1 MIKRGIAVFMT
12 AALLLGSLSAC
23 GAQEAA
29 GESGASQGSALTD
42 AHGSTDND
50 GMTDTAQGDADEWRD
65 ENGMT
70 AEERLQAE
78 IDRFNESRKETEEEA
93 WWPLGENYWRDT
105 MLKTRDADV
114 TPCVEPYAVE
124 SDLSNI
130 DNLWQFYL
138 TDEVSDKLAQNG
150 FVVYGYAGREFFEV
164 YEQNRYAQTA
174 NFVTVDSLM
183 HTYHLYFSYLLK
195 SMEKTGLL
203 GGMKT
208 LSEWMLRDSIEA
220 YEKLKGTEWE
230 SSARRNVAYFNVAV
244 KLLDEDAEIN
254 GDVKDIVEYEL
265 NQINSASGVAVSK
278 ITGVTEDY
286 TQYAPRG
293 YYEGDEKLERYF
305 RTMMWYG
312 RIHFKQDD
320 EELDRSALLIVMNF
334 LKYPQEDAYAEWELV
349 YDTTTFFAG
358 ESDDLTI
365 DDYIPLVEEV
375 YSPWATPEYL
385 LDHPENFAVFHA
397 KTAELAAPQINSVQ
411 GGEER
416 GFRFMG
422 QRFTIDANIMQR
434 LIYDSVGE
442 NSEGELR
449 MLPDVLDVPA
459 ALGSDVALGILE
471 QQGDTDYAGY
481 AESMEELREYLAQD
495 NEELWSASLYAG
507 WLNTLRPLLD
517 VKGEGYPM
525 FMQGEEWAKK
535 DLECFAGSYAELKH
549 DTILYTKQVI
559 AEMGGDGW
567 DQEPD
572 DRGYVEPEPLVYAR
586 FAELSAKAAG
596 TLVNVGDASVEL
608 GVLKRNL
615 IRLSQ
620 ISDTLMEIS
629 KKELRDE
636 TLTDEEYD
644 FIRNYG
650 GYIEHFWID
659 VTRDES
665 GGEYVAT
672 QECPAAIVADI
683 ATDAGGQ
690 VLEVGTDDPS
700 LIRVIVKVDG
710 KLKIAQGSVYS
721 FYQFTWPMDDRLTD
735 SKWHQMLGIK
745 PNADGNFEPD
755 ESITK
760 PKWTESYRN

>member
-1 MIKRGIAVFMT
+1 MLKRGIAVLMT
-12 AALLLGSLSAC
+12 AAILLGSLSAC
-23 GAQEAA
+23 GARGNTEQSGDTQDPASI
-29 GESGASQGSALTD
+29 GGHSNGASE
-42 AHGSTDND
+42 
-50 GMTDTAQGDADEWRD
+50 M
-65 ENGMT
+65 
-70 AEERLQAE
+70 
-78 IDRFNESRKETEEEA
+78 DRFNESWQETEEEA
-93 WWPLGENYWRDT
+93 WWPLGENYLEDAVY
-105 MLKTRDADV
+105 KTRNAYV

-124 SDLSNI
+124 SDLSNV

-138 TDEVSDKLAQNG
+138 TDEVADKLARNG
-150 FVVYGYAGREFFEV
+150 FVVYGYAGREFFEI
-164 YEQNRYAQTA
+164 YEQNRYERTA

-203 GGMKT
+203 SSMET
-208 LSEWMLRDSIEA
+208 LSKWMLDDSVEA

-230 SSARRNVAYFNVAV
+230 SAAKRNVAFFNVAV
-244 KLLDEDAEIN
+244 KLLDEDAEVN
-254 GDVKDIVEYEL
+254 NDVKDIVEYEL
-265 NQINSASGVAVSK
+265 GQINSASGMSMCK
-278 ITGVTEDY
+278 ITNVMEDY
-286 TQYAPRG
+286 TQYVPRG
-293 YYEGDEKLERYF
+293 YYEGDEDLERYF

-312 RIHFKQDD
+312 RIHFRQGD
-320 EELDRSALLIVMNF
+320 EDLDRSALLIALNF
-334 LKYPQEDAYAEWELV
+334 LKYPEDEAFEEWYLV
-349 YDTTTFFAG
+349 YNITTFFAG
-358 ESDDLTI
+358 ESDDPDLF
-365 DDYIPLVEEV
+365 DYIALVKEF
-375 YSPWATPEYL
+375 YGSQATAESL
-385 LDHPENFAVFHA
+385 LNQSGQFALFHA
-397 KTAELAAPQINSVQ
+397 ETAELAAPEINSVQ
-411 GGEER
+411 GGEEQ

-422 QRFTIDANIMQR
+422 QRFTIDAYIMQR

-442 NSEGELR
+442 NSAGEMR

-481 AESMEELREYLAQD
+481 TENMEKLR
-495 NEELWSASLYAG
+495 N
-507 WLNTLRPLLD
+507 WLHNNVGVSSSSFYGRWLEALSPLLD

-572 DRGYVEPEPLVYAR
+572 DRGYVEPEPLVYALL
-586 FAELSAKAAG
+586 ASLSAEAADM
-596 TLVNVGDASVEL
+596 LDYVGITSEEL
-608 GVLKRNL
+608 GVLQRNL

-620 ISDTLMEIS
+620 ISDTLLEIS
-629 KKELRDE
+629 KKELLDE

-659 VTRDES
+659 VTKDMND
-665 GGEYVAT
+665 GEYVYT

-683 ATDAGGQ
+683 ATDASGQ
-690 VLEVGTDDPS
+690 VLEVGTDNPS

-735 SKWHQMLGIK
+735 SKWHQMMGIK

-760 PKWTESYRN
+760 PEWTESYRN

>member
-1 MIKRGIAVFMT
+1 MLKKGMAVLLT
-12 AALLLGSLSAC
+12 AALLMGSLSAC
-23 GAQEAA
+23 GVQGRL
-29 GESGASQGSALTD
+29 GESGASQESGSADAQSDDGAADAEHSDTD
-42 AHGSTDND
+42 GYNNAY
-50 GMTDTAQGDADEWRD
+50 GMLRD
-65 ENGMT
+65 ER
-70 AEERLQAE
+70 AQAE
-78 IDRFNESRKETEEEA
+78 MDRFNESQKETEEEA
-93 WWPLGENYWRDT
+93 WWPLGENYWQDVVG
-105 MLKTRDADV
+105 KTRDADV
-114 TPCVEPYAVE
+114 TPCVEPYTVE
-124 SDLSNI
+124 ADLSNI
-130 DNLWQFYL
+130 DNLWQFYYL
-138 TDEVSDKLAQNG
+138 WDETQDMLAQNG
-150 FVVYGYAGREFFEV
+150 FVVSGYAGREFFEI

-195 SMEKTGLL
+195 TMEKTGLL
-203 GGMKT
+203 SRMER
-208 LSEWMLRDSIEA
+208 LSAWMLRDSIEA

-230 SSARRNVAYFNVAV
+230 DAAKRNVAFFNVAV
-244 KLLDEDAEIN
+244 KLLDEDAEVYS
-254 GDVKDIVEYEL
+254 DVEDIVEYEL
-265 NQINSASGVAVSK
+265 NQINKAGGMAVSK

-293 YYEGDEKLERYF
+293 YYEGDEDLERYF

-312 RIHFKQDD
+312 RIHFKQD
-320 EELDRSALLIVMNF
+320 EEDLDRSALLIAMNF
-334 LKYPQEDAYAEWELV
+334 LKYPEEEAYGEWETV

-358 ESDDLTI
+358 ESDDLTVI
-365 DDYIPLVEEV
+365 EYIPLVQEV
-375 YSPWATPEYL
+375 YGSHATPEDL
-385 LDHPENFAVFHA
+385 LANSEKFTVFHE
-397 KTAELAAPQINSVQ
+397 KTAELAAPQIRSVQ
-411 GGEER
+411 GGDNS

-422 QRFTIDANIMQR
+422 QRFTIDAYIMQK
-434 LIYDSVGE
+434 LVYDNVGI
-442 NSEGELR
+442 NGSGEAR

-459 ALGSDVALGILE
+459 ALGSDVALDILE

-481 AESMEELREYLAQD
+481 TGNMDELREYMAED
-495 NEELWSASLYAG
+495 NEELWSSTLYAG

-567 DQEPD
+567 EQEPD

-586 FAELSAKAAG
+586 FADLSAEAAG
-596 TLVNVGDASVEL
+596 ILVNVGDASVEL

-659 VTRDES
+659 VTKDES
-665 GGEYVAT
+665 DGEYVST

-683 ATDAGGQ
+683 ATDTSGQ
-690 VLEVGTDDPS
+690 VLEVATDSPS
-700 LIRVIVKVDG
+700 RILVIVKVDG

-721 FYQFTWPMDDRLTD
+721 FYQFPWPMDDRLTD
-735 SKWHQMLGIK
+735 SKWQQMIGVR
-745 PNADGNFEPD
+745 PNEDGNYEID

-760 PKWTESYRN
+760 PEWTESYRN

>member
-1 MIKRGIAVFMT
+1 MLKRGIAVLMT
-12 AALLLGSLSAC
+12 AAILLGSLSAC
-23 GAQEAA
+23 GAQGNTEQ
-29 GESGASQGSALTD
+29 SGDTQGPALIGGHSSSASDISRDDTD
-42 AHGSTDND
+42 EYRDAD
-50 GMTDTAQGDADEWRD
+50 GMTD
-65 ENGMT
+65 
-70 AEERLQAE
+70 EERLQAE
-78 IDRFNESRKETEEEA
+78 MDRFNESWQETEEEA
-93 WWPLGENYWRDT
+93 WWPLGENYWQDT
-105 MLKTRDADV
+105 VLKTRSARV

-138 TDEVSDKLAQNG
+138 TDEVADKLARNG
-150 FVVYGYAGREFFEV
+150 FVVYGYAGREFFEI
-164 YEQNRYAQTA
+164 YEQNRYERTA

-203 GGMKT
+203 SSMET
-208 LSEWMLRDSIEA
+208 LSKWMLDDSVEA

-230 SSARRNVAYFNVAV
+230 SAARRNIAYFNVAV
-244 KLLDEDAEIN
+244 KLLDEDAEVN
-254 GDVKDIVEYEL
+254 SEVKDIVEYEL
-265 NQINSASGVAVSK
+265 SQIERADGMAASK

-293 YYEGDEKLERYF
+293 YYEGDEDLERYF

-312 RIHFKQDD
+312 RIHFKQED
-320 EELDRSALLIVMNF
+320 EDLDRSALLIALNF
-334 LKYPQEDAYAEWELV
+334 LRYPEDEAFEEWCHV
-349 YDTTTFFAG
+349 YSVTTFFAG
-358 ESDDLTI
+358 ESDDLTLF
-365 DDYIPLVEEV
+365 DYIPLVEEF
-375 YSPWATPEYL
+375 YGSQATVESL
-385 LDHPENFAVFHA
+385 LNQPGQFALFHA
-397 KTAELAAPQINSVQ
+397 ETAELAAPEIDSVQ
-411 GGEER
+411 GGEYQ

-422 QRFTIDANIMQR
+422 QRFTIDAYIMQR

-442 NSEGELR
+442 NSAGEMR

-459 ALGSDVALGILE
+459 AFGSDVALGILE

-481 AESMEELREYLAQD
+481 TENMEELRKYLYD
-495 NEELWSASLYAG
+495 NEGVASSSFYG
-507 WLNTLRPLLD
+507 RWLETLRSLLD

-525 FMQGEEWAKK
+525 FMQSEEWAKK

-572 DRGYVEPEPLVYAR
+572 DRGYVEPEPRVYAHLASLSAEAAEMLVY
-586 FAELSAKAAG
+586 
-596 TLVNVGDASVEL
+596 VGVSSEEL
-608 GVLKRNL
+608 GVLDRNL

-620 ISDTLMEIS
+620 ISDTLLEIS

-665 GGEYVAT
+665 GEEYVAT

-690 VLEVGTDDPS
+690 VLEVGTDNPS

-760 PKWTESYRN
+760 PEWTESYRN

>member
-1 MIKRGIAVFMT
+1 MFKRGIAVLMT
-12 AALLLGSLSAC
+12 AAMLLGSLSAC
-23 GAQEAA
+23 GARGNTEQSGDTQGPALID
-29 GESGASQGSALTD
+29 GHDSGASE
-42 AHGSTDND
+42 
-50 GMTDTAQGDADEWRD
+50 M
-65 ENGMT
+65 
-70 AEERLQAE
+70 
-78 IDRFNESRKETEEEA
+78 DRFNEGWQETAEEA
-93 WWPLGENYWRDT
+93 WWPLGENYLEDAVY
-105 MLKTRDADV
+105 KTRNAYV

-138 TDEVSDKLAQNG
+138 TDEVADKLVQNG
-150 FVVYGYAGREFFEV
+150 FVVYGYAGREFFEI
-164 YEQNRYAQTA
+164 YEQNRYERTA

-203 GGMKT
+203 SSMET
-208 LSEWMLRDSIEA
+208 LSKWMLDDSVET

-230 SSARRNVAYFNVAV
+230 SAAKRNVAFFNVAV
-244 KLLDEDAEIN
+244 KLLDEDAEVN
-254 GDVKDIVEYEL
+254 SDVKDIVEYEL
-265 NQINSASGVAVSK
+265 GQINSASGMSMCK
-278 ITGVTEDY
+278 ITNVMEDY
-286 TQYAPRG
+286 TQYVPRG
-293 YYEGDEKLERYF
+293 YYEGDEDLERYF

-312 RIHFKQDD
+312 RIHFRQGD
-320 EELDRSALLIVMNF
+320 EDLDRSALLIALNF
-334 LKYPQEDAYAEWELV
+334 LKYPEDEAFEEWYLV
-349 YDTTTFFAG
+349 YNITTFFAG
-358 ESDDLTI
+358 ESDDPDLF
-365 DDYIPLVEEV
+365 DYIALVKEF
-375 YSPWATPEYL
+375 YGSQATAESL
-385 LDHPENFAVFHA
+385 LNQSGQFALFHA
-397 KTAELAAPQINSVQ
+397 ETAELAAPEINSVQ
-411 GGEER
+411 GGEEQ

-422 QRFTIDANIMQR
+422 QRFTIDAYIMQR

-442 NSEGELR
+442 NSAGEAR

-459 ALGSDVALGILE
+459 AFGSDVALGILE

-481 AESMEELREYLAQD
+481 TENMEKLR
-495 NEELWSASLYAG
+495 N
-507 WLNTLRPLLD
+507 WLHNNVGVSSSSFYGRWLEALSPLLD

-572 DRGYVEPEPLVYAR
+572 DRGYVEPEPLVYALL
-586 FAELSAKAAG
+586 ASLSAEAADM
-596 TLVNVGDASVEL
+596 LDYVGITSEEL
-608 GVLKRNL
+608 GVLDRNL

-620 ISDTLMEIS
+620 ISDTLLEIS
-629 KKELRDE
+629 KKELLDE

-659 VTRDES
+659 VTRDMND
-665 GGEYVAT
+665 GEYVYT

-735 SKWHQMLGIK
+735 SKWHQMMGIK

-760 PKWTESYRN
+760 PEWTESYRN

>member
-1 MIKRGIAVFMT
+1 MIKRGMAVLMT
-12 AALLLGSLSAC
+12 AALLMGSLSAC
-23 GAQEAA
+23 GVQGQPE
-29 GESGASQGSALTD
+29 ESGASQESGPADAQSDDDMADAKRSDTD
-42 AHGSTDND
+42 GYND
-50 GMTDTAQGDADEWRD
+50 AYRMMRNERD
-65 ENGMT
+65 
-70 AEERLQAE
+70 QAE
-78 IDRFNESRKETEEEA
+78 MDRFNESQKETEEEA
-93 WWPLGENYWRDT
+93 WWPLGENYWQDVVG
-105 MLKTRDADV
+105 KTRDADV
-114 TPCVEPYAVE
+114 TPCVEPYTVE
-124 SDLSNI
+124 PDLSNI

-138 TDEVSDKLAQNG
+138 SDENADKLVQNG
-150 FVVYGYAGREFFEV
+150 FVVYGYAGREFFEI

-195 SMEKTGLL
+195 TMEKTGLL
-203 GGMKT
+203 SSMER
-208 LSEWMLRDSIEA
+208 LSEWMLRDSIET

-230 SSARRNVAYFNVAV
+230 DAAKRNVAFFNVAV
-244 KLLDEDAEIN
+244 KLLDEDAEVYS
-254 GDVKDIVEYEL
+254 DVEDIVGYEL
-265 NQINSASGVAVSK
+265 NQINKADGMAVSK

-293 YYEGDEKLERYF
+293 YYEGDEDLERYF

-312 RIHFKQDD
+312 RIHFKQD
-320 EELDRSALLIVMNF
+320 EEDLDRSALLIALNF
-334 LKYPQEDAYAEWELV
+334 LKYPEEEAYGEWETV

-375 YSPWATPEYL
+375 YSYWATSETL
-385 LDHPENFAVFHA
+385 LDHPEKFALFHA
-397 KTAELAAPQINSVQ
+397 ETAKLASPQINSVQ
-411 GGEER
+411 GGEDR

-422 QRFTIDANIMQR
+422 QRFTIDAYIMQR
-434 LIYDSVGE
+434 LVYDSVGA
-442 NSEGELR
+442 NSAGEAR
-449 MLPDVLDVPA
+449 MLPDVLDVSA
-459 ALGSDVALGILE
+459 ALGSDVALSILE
-471 QQGDTDYAGY
+471 QQGDMDYAGY
-481 AESMEELREYLAQD
+481 TENMEKLRDYLAQD
-495 NEELWSASLYAG
+495 NEELWSATLYAG

-535 DLECFAGSYAELKH
+535 DLECFAGSFAELKH

-586 FAELSAKAAG
+586 FADLSAEAAG
-596 TLVNVGDASVEL
+596 MLVNVGDASVEL

-620 ISDTLMEIS
+620 ISDTLLEIS

-659 VTRDES
+659 VTKDES
-665 GGEYVAT
+665 DGEYVST

-683 ATDAGGQ
+683 ATDTSGQ
-690 VLEVGTDDPS
+690 VLEVATDDPS

-721 FYQFTWPMDDRLTD
+721 FYQFPWPMNDRLTD
-735 SKWHQMLGIK
+735 SKWQQMIGVR
-745 PNADGNFEPD
+745 PNEDGNYEID

-760 PKWTESYRN
+760 PEWTESYRN

>member
-1 MIKRGIAVFMT
+1 MLKRGIAVLMT
-12 AALLLGSLSAC
+12 AAILLGSLSAC
-23 GAQEAA
+23 GARGNTEQSGDTQDPASI
-29 GESGASQGSALTD
+29 GGHSNGASE
-42 AHGSTDND
+42 
-50 GMTDTAQGDADEWRD
+50 M
-65 ENGMT
+65 
-70 AEERLQAE
+70 
-78 IDRFNESRKETEEEA
+78 DRFNESWQETEEEA
-93 WWPLGENYWRDT
+93 WWPLGENYLEDAVY
-105 MLKTRDADV
+105 KTRNAYV

-124 SDLSNI
+124 SDLSNV

-138 TDEVSDKLAQNG
+138 TDEVADKLARNG
-150 FVVYGYAGREFFEV
+150 FVVYGYAGREFFEI
-164 YEQNRYAQTA
+164 YEQNRYERTA

-203 GGMKT
+203 SSMET
-208 LSEWMLRDSIEA
+208 LSKWMLDDSVEA

-230 SSARRNVAYFNVAV
+230 SAARRNVAFFNVAV
-244 KLLDEDAEIN
+244 KLLDEDAEVN
-254 GDVKDIVEYEL
+254 SDVKDIVEYEL
-265 NQINSASGVAVSK
+265 NQINSASGMSTCK
-278 ITGVTEDY
+278 ITDVMEDY
-286 TQYAPRG
+286 TQYVPRG
-293 YYEGDEKLERYF
+293 YYEGDEDLERYF

-312 RIHFKQDD
+312 RIHFKQED
-320 EELDRSALLIVMNF
+320 EDLDRSALLIALNF
-334 LKYPQEDAYAEWELV
+334 LRYPEDEAFEEWYLV
-349 YDTTTFFAG
+349 YDVTTFFAG
-358 ESDDLTI
+358 ESDDL
-365 DDYIPLVEEV
+365 DLFDYIALVKEF
-375 YSPWATPEYL
+375 YGSQATAESL
-385 LDHPENFAVFHA
+385 LNQPGQFALFHA
-397 KTAELAAPQINSVQ
+397 ETAELAAPEIDSVQ
-411 GGEER
+411 GGEYQ

-422 QRFTIDANIMQR
+422 QRFTIDAYIMQR

-442 NSEGELR
+442 NSAGEMR

-459 ALGSDVALGILE
+459 AFGSDVALGILE

-481 AESMEELREYLAQD
+481 TENMEKLR
-495 NEELWSASLYAG
+495 N
-507 WLNTLRPLLD
+507 WLHNNVGVSSSSFYGRWLEALSPLLD
-517 VKGEGYPM
+517 VKGGGYPM

-572 DRGYVEPEPLVYAR
+572 DRGYVEPEPLVYALL
-586 FAELSAKAAG
+586 ASLSAEAADM
-596 TLVNVGDASVEL
+596 LDYVGITSEEL
-608 GVLKRNL
+608 GVLQRNL

-620 ISDTLMEIS
+620 ISDTLLEIS
-629 KKELRDE
+629 KKELLDE

-659 VTRDES
+659 VTKDMND
-665 GGEYVAT
+665 GEYVYT

-683 ATDAGGQ
+683 ATDASGQ
-690 VLEVGTDDPS
+690 VLEVGTDNPS

-721 FYQFTWPMDDRLTD
+721 FYQFSWPMDDRLTD
-735 SKWHQMLGIK
+735 SKWHQMMGIK
-745 PNADGNFEPD
+745 SNEDGNFEHD

-760 PKWTESYRN
+760 PEWTESYRN

>member
-1 MIKRGIAVFMT
+1 MLKRGIAVLMT
-12 AALLLGSLSAC
+12 AAILLGTLSAC
-23 GAQEAA
+23 GVR
-29 GESGASQGSALTD
+29 GASDASRNDTD
-42 AHGSTDND
+42 DR
-50 GMTDTAQGDADEWRD
+50 RD

-70 AEERLQAE
+70 DEESLQAE
-78 IDRFNESRKETEEEA
+78 MDRFNGSWQETAEEA
-93 WWPLGENYWRDT
+93 WWPLGENYLEDAVY
-105 MLKTRDADV
+105 KTRNAYV
-114 TPCVEPYAVE
+114 TPCVEPYEVE
-124 SDLSNI
+124 SNLSNI

-138 TDEVSDKLAQNG
+138 TDEVADKLAQNG
-150 FVVYGYAGREFFEV
+150 FVVYGYAGREFFEI

-203 GGMKT
+203 SSMET
-208 LSEWMLRDSIEA
+208 LSKWMLDDSVEA

-230 SSARRNVAYFNVAV
+230 SAAKRNVAFFNVAV
-244 KLLDEDAEIN
+244 KLLDEDAEVN
-254 GDVKDIVEYEL
+254 SDVKDIVEYEL
-265 NQINSASGVAVSK
+265 GQINSASGMSMCK
-278 ITGVTEDY
+278 ITNVMEDY
-286 TQYAPRG
+286 TQYVPRG
-293 YYEGDEKLERYF
+293 YYEGDEDLERYF

-312 RIHFKQDD
+312 RIHFRQGD
-320 EELDRSALLIVMNF
+320 EDLDRSALLIALNF
-334 LKYPQEDAYAEWELV
+334 LKYPEDEAFEEWYLV
-349 YDTTTFFAG
+349 YNITTFFAG
-358 ESDDLTI
+358 ESDDPDLF
-365 DDYIPLVEEV
+365 DYIALVEE
-375 YSPWATPEYL
+375 YYGSQATAESL
-385 LDHPENFAVFHA
+385 LNQSGQFALFHA
-397 KTAELAAPQINSVQ
+397 ETAELAAPEINSVQ
-411 GGEER
+411 GGEEQ

-422 QRFTIDANIMQR
+422 QRFTIDAYIMQR

-442 NSEGELR
+442 NSAGEMR

-481 AESMEELREYLAQD
+481 TENMEKLR
-495 NEELWSASLYAG
+495 N
-507 WLNTLRPLLD
+507 WLHNNVGVSSSSFYGRWLEALSPLLD

-572 DRGYVEPEPLVYAR
+572 DRGYVEPEPLVYALL
-586 FAELSAKAAG
+586 ASLSAEAADM
-596 TLVNVGDASVEL
+596 LDYVGITSEEL
-608 GVLKRNL
+608 GVLQRNL

-620 ISDTLMEIS
+620 ISDTLLEIS
-629 KKELRDE
+629 KKELLDE

-665 GGEYVAT
+665 GEEYVAT

-683 ATDAGGQ
+683 ATDASGQ

-735 SKWHQMLGIK
+735 SKWHQMMGIK
-745 PNADGNFEPD
+745 PNEDGNFEQD

-760 PKWTESYRN
+760 PEWTESYRN

>member
-1 MIKRGIAVFMT
+1 MFKRGIAVLMT
-12 AALLLGSLSAC
+12 AALLLGTLSAC
-23 GAQEAA
+23 GA
-29 GESGASQGSALTD
+29 GETVGQGDDGQGPALIGGHGNNSSDASQGGAEEYRD
-42 AHGSTDND
+42 AD
-50 GMTDTAQGDADEWRD
+50 GMTD
-65 ENGMT
+65 
-70 AEERLQAE
+70 EESLQAE
-78 IDRFNESRKETEEEA
+78 MDRFNESWQETAEEA
-93 WWPLGENYWRDT
+93 WWPLGENYLEDAVY
-105 MLKTRDADV
+105 KTRNAYV

-138 TDEVSDKLAQNG
+138 TDEVADKLARNG
-150 FVVYGYAGREFFEV
+150 FVVYGYAGREFFEI
-164 YEQNRYAQTA
+164 YEQNRYERTA

-183 HTYHLYFSYLLK
+183 HTYHLYFSYMLK

-203 GGMKT
+203 SSMET
-208 LSEWMLRDSIEA
+208 LSKWMLDDSVEA

-230 SSARRNVAYFNVAV
+230 SAARRNIAFFNVAV
-244 KLLDEDAEIN
+244 KLLDEDAEVN
-254 GDVKDIVEYEL
+254 SSVKDIVEYEL
-265 NQINSASGVAVSK
+265 DQIDKAGGLATSK
-278 ITGVTEDY
+278 ITGVVEDY
-286 TQYAPRG
+286 TQYVPRG
-293 YYEGDEKLERYF
+293 YYEGDEDLERYF

-312 RIHFKQDD
+312 RIHFKQETED
-320 EELDRSALLIVMNF
+320 LDKSALLIALNF
-334 LKYPQEDAYAEWELV
+334 LRYPEDEAFEEWYLV
-349 YDTTTFFAG
+349 YDVTTFFAG
-358 ESDDLTI
+358 ESDDLTLF
-365 DDYIPLVEEV
+365 DYIPLVEEF
-375 YSPWATPEYL
+375 YGSQATVESL
-385 LDHPENFAVFHA
+385 LDKPGQFALFHA
-397 KTAELAAPQINSVQ
+397 KTAKLAAPQIGSVQ
-411 GGEER
+411 GGEYR

-422 QRFTIDANIMQR
+422 QRFTIDAYIMQR

-442 NSEGELR
+442 NSAGEMR

-459 ALGSDVALGILE
+459 AFGSDVALGILE

-481 AESMEELREYLAQD
+481 TENMEELRKYLHN
-495 NEELWSASLYAG
+495 NEGVASSSFYG
-507 WLNTLRPLLD
+507 RWLEALRPLLD
-517 VKGEGYPM
+517 VKGEGYPA

-572 DRGYVEPEPLVYAR
+572 DRGYVEPEPLVYAHL
-586 FAELSAKAAG
+586 ASLSAEAAEM
-596 TLVNVGDASVEL
+596 LVYVGVSSEEL
-608 GVLKRNL
+608 GVLERNL

-620 ISDTLMEIS
+620 ISDTLLEIS
-629 KKELRDE
+629 KKELLDE

-683 ATDAGGQ
+683 ATDASGQ

-710 KLKIAQGSVYS
+710 KLKVAQGSVYS

-735 SKWHQMLGIK
+735 SKWHQMIGIK

-760 PKWTESYRN
+760 PEWTESYRN